1 MSCTYQVII
10 EILNK
15 ADREKDSS
23 VSTAEFV
30 YEEFKKRY
38 PVIQIGRP
46 SRLLDTARR
55 IAGPIRNQKLKGSAK
70 KSYLKR
76 EWKPRIRNVAT
87 KCPGIA
93 IIYN

>member
-1 MSCTYQVII
+1 MSCTYQAII

-15 ADREKDSS
+15 ADRAKDSS

-38 PVIQIGRP
+38 PLIQIGRP
-46 SRLLDTARR
+46 STLLDTARR
-55 IAGPIRNQKLKGSAK
+55 IAGPIRNQKLKRSAK

-76 EWKPRIRNVAT
+76 EWKPRIRNVT
-87 KCPGIA
+87 SRCQGIKLY
-93 IIYN
+93 I